1 MVPRVN
7 GSGELRPGAVDGT
20 RGEGVSHIQLLA
32 FSLVYGL
39 GYGGVF
45 ILMQSKPLQ
54 LYGGD
59 AGFPHMQ
66 GFFLT
71 WQRVGTIAGVS
82 LTGVMARGADSE
94 HAGSFSTPFKWLPLL
109 AALAPLRLQVCRCG
123 GGSVRPHVRTRHHHH
138 TKFCAHTRAHAHRCA
153 RVVHTPYSPWP
164 AAMGLNLAH
173 PFLC

>member
-109 AALAPLRLQVCRCG
+109 AALAMAHFAGAVFQPRICTTSCG
-123 GGSVRPHVRTRHHHH
+123 RGVQRGVQPREIGMRWQRMASNASDDSRES
-138 TKFCAHTRAHAHRCA
+138 TRA
-153 RVVHTPYSPWP
+153 
-164 AAMGLNLAH
+164 
-173 PFLC
+173 